1 MKNAINKLVD
11 VQFSQLTMVELWFQK
26 LNLKKK
32 KKLYNNNNNKL
43 CCDKYDYEM
52 NYSLLN

>member
-1 MKNAINKLVD
+1 MKNAIDKLVD

-32 KKLYNNNNNKL
+32 KNSIIIII
-43 CCDKYDYEM
+43 
-52 NYSLLN
+52 NYVVINMTIK

>member
-1 MKNAINKLVD
+1 MKNAIDKLVD

-32 KKLYNNNNNKL
+32 KKNSIIIIII
-43 CCDKYDYEM
+43 
-52 NYSLLN
+52 NYVVINMIMK

>member
-1 MKNAINKLVD
+1 MKNAIDKLVD

-32 KKLYNNNNNKL
+32 KNSIIIII
-43 CCDKYDYEM
+43 
-52 NYSLLN
+52 NYVVINMIMK

>member
-32 KKLYNNNNNKL
+32 KNSIIIIII
-43 CCDKYDYEM
+43 
-52 NYSLLN
+52 NYVVINMIMK